1 LKILQTRTP
10 LNYNDKA
17 NKHRTPL
24 LDWRIDLVGHYESIG
39 NPFYGLSNQ
48 EFRIFFLSRLWI
60 GSFHFFPFHG
70 QIKESFHHH
79 PLGAFALVVIF
90 LRILKLIKNSK
101 FLDINN

>member
-60 GSFHFFPFHG
+60 GSFHFFPFSWAN
-70 QIKESFHHH
+70 KRVFSSSPAWSFCF
-79 PLGAFALVVIF
+79 GGDFF
-90 LRILKLIKNSK
+90 KDFKT
-101 FLDINN
+101 D